1 MGVLDAINTPSIDP
15 ITGLSEEETKKNEFD
30 KKKSDLLSSNPIDV
44 TGPDAGLGFS
54 RTSLVDQDLYDDAL
68 EGSAKLQNRQIGSLN
83 VEHDDLEDMAAFG
96 QSKASVWA
104 NGITKL
110 AGKSLTAASG
120 GIGALAS
127 SIGAIGTYAFTDAD
141 AKESFKGIFDNEFQR
156 GLDNLNEAMDGKLP
170 NYVSKEEREYGFFRS
185 ALTANFWAN
194 DLTNGLSFIA
204 GAVITE
210 ALLTATTTATF
221 GAAAPVQAA
230 ATAAMV
236 ARAARMLKLASKGGK
251 AAKALSKVNK
261 VSLGMKA
268 RQASIVARQLLSGAG
283 YESGVEARHHLN
295 SVKKEL
301 VQSYREDNGG
311 ENPEGEDLAYI
322 QDLATQSANAV
333 FGANLALVGYGNAMQ
348 FPKIFGA
355 GARSAAKSATIKN
368 ARRGI
373 IKDVTDGIVDPFKA
387 AYKSYGN
394 GKKMLSAAYH
404 VGKNPFYEGFVEEG
418 GQKWIDLAGQH
429 ASAEAYT
436 NGKSATG
443 MNAALGIMRA
453 ADDTFSEAYGAK
465 ESQKEIGIGFLLGA
479 MGLPSFVKTKNKD
492 GSEGK
497 RKYDGMQG
505 GVWDGLKDRLERR
518 EHIDRMVK
526 YMNKNPSAV
535 AAVKRNFENYAEQV
549 NLQEQMDAALV
560 ENNMFAY
567 KNLENDALFSYLH
580 SRIEGGFYNDIK
592 GEMEEVRNM
601 SDEEFVQEFGYES
614 EDLSPSEIADRKEKV
629 VSSALVKAAKI
640 KEATEAV
647 DQAYIGEND
656 KVRRG
661 LIHAAAT
668 IENVDR
674 REEELS
680 NMIDDITDGAMRT
693 DKDSSLYDQLRGT
706 EAAGLDAG
714 PDGNVTPALG
724 RELGGDPFVNTEEDE
739 ALLAAWKKKNPTEA
753 GKLDKQEEVKALLRD
768 LRMVRQRRQDFL
780 SNYNL
785 LLTSQGQKEYLQM
798 VDFFMDQENKS
809 EVERVKAE
817 NEAAIRDGNMEK
829 IFENSRE
836 DEFVVDVKGDGTD
849 KKTYKFLDAYTLYN
863 IKDGSDTIPSSVI
876 FNNGTRTAALIEQL
890 DQRGIERRKVRE
902 AVQRIQSTNVKK
914 IQEVAESIEALDVR
928 LAKAIGYI
936 AERLSK
942 KKNNRDAKGRFVS
955 VKNLEE
961 ELVVATEL
969 QVEVAALRDKL
980 LEDKATLEENQVFL
994 DKMLKATES
1003 AKSLSME
1010 DKLELERQVKEE
1022 GLELLSISGT
1032 TLQKDGTQKLSK
1044 ESELTTNAEASVS
1057 RTEQALEAIMLQ
1069 VDTLE
1074 DDIQKLQDYKDVLN
1088 RILKEDRV
1096 LQIIKDF
1103 RAAHP
1108 GIEPTYESITK
1119 FTNEDRQ
1126 KYPALYEI
1134 QSSLTPN
1141 LFAELAVIEKA
1152 KKDQKFLE
1160 DEFYATEEKLEDLQS
1175 TLAAA
1180 KKRESLLLQ
1189 MAEDKYRGMSKVQRS
1204 ILFGRNYTSVQDRL
1218 SVINQEEQAEEDL
1231 ARKTPKGTLTKK
1243 AEEGT
1248 EGTSTEEVFQDDP
1261 EDFGIAPEETTEEKQ
1276 NKQEQAVKDENYKP
1290 DLATVGYNKTAGI
1303 DRADKANNLDPK
1315 HMSPSQRTFFKFVD
1329 SLSNAIVASGAYKVI
1344 AVTKDNN
1351 PFDTLSDDSFYPDVD
1366 GQKDIILVVCYQKT
1380 GLPVKMGDSLVYT
1393 SMMLP
1398 KPIEYFSSKLE
1409 EAEKVALH
1417 KELTD
1422 EHIALRTSI
1431 ESKEKGKNIYLE
1443 LTGISK
1449 GMPHYGPKVRGEG
1462 AKSNRYVFPKN
1473 SVLGRITQSIE
1484 SVHKIPLVIATKTS
1498 IAEFSTSFK
1507 AIIGEVYAVHK
1518 GRPVRMEKRN
1528 LNATEIETVI
1538 QVLTKYGRAIMST
1551 DPAVKENADVIE
1563 GSDNQSVYKYLKEII
1578 KFGRW
1583 EGFTHNPK
1591 FNIHTRMEGGI
1602 EMLYVGGVKM
1612 DIRSLDSQS
1621 TSVQKGRDPETGV
1634 MKESTISLYNEANVE
1649 VLRKFLANKTH
1660 NIDKK
1665 LIGNAQ
1671 APYTEFTIDAE
1682 GNFVEGTTYK
1692 NYKEYLMMPR
1702 EGNESGAPLGT
1713 ALIQEDPDNVN
1724 LTQFKFTYLKFNS
1737 SVPQVKPVQKPI
1749 VQKPVE
1755 QPTVTPQEN
1764 PGEGTDFSAFT
1775 AALPA
1780 ADPVPAPTPVVSNPE
1795 MGTSTDINSSQMT
1808 QGVEYDLVYT
1818 TAAGEQS
1825 KFKVSKT
1832 GSNDVLSLIDP
1843 DSVPAG
1849 IKALIEATNKMA
1861 LEGITFNEA
1870 FGFISASTASVT
1882 GNLTIENIVLDPTVV
1897 TNSSTIEEKV
1907 IQDSSAQGPA
1917 TEADIRRRWKE
1928 DLNIGIPIGSY
1939 VTGEMSPKAQLIK
1952 FRTYLTDVLGWKSMA
1967 IGYSNKKLTL
1977 DYLGAEL
1984 KIPAELIQI
1993 GDAATNLGIDIKD
2006 VINAKYEA
2014 ELAALKGSTST
2025 QTVSES
2031 KVTDVGEGQSVS
2043 VVEKA
2048 FSEAQMEE
2056 HKDKADEHITD
2067 LHKEGQNFSLKKGHA
2082 AITFGPLDYQYSM
2095 GQGRTAKHNSREIP
2109 AWLQKLS
2116 RDVERKLG
2124 KPEGYY
2130 NHILINRYEDNKGIG
2145 RHKDAE
2151 PIYFDADNNVGSVAV
2166 YSIGETNDDHWLG
2179 GKTYNTGGKKFK
2191 AASGSIVEMSTGK
2204 MYHTAPGAKGVRY
2217 SINFRHIPSNKL
2229 PAQTVSEVELPKVNQ
2244 EEMTGALGLD
2254 ADNES
2259 FLNAWINNN
2268 SEDPNDQAADD
2279 NVQNLLK
2286 ETVTEKYVK
2295 ADLAKEI
2302 AWFEDKFPGIPIK
2315 VIKGL
2320 IGGKA
2325 YGRTLNAA
2333 RVLISD
2339 LAVQGTTY
2347 HEAFHVVMGAFT
2359 APETKAQVLEAYS
2372 RLTGI
2377 TENVEEE
2384 LAEEFRTFILLDG
2397 NYKIGEKAGKERNL
2411 IQRFFASLKDF
2422 FNTMLG
2428 RGSKKDREGLQSFFT
2443 AIQNNTFSDKT
2454 IEAEAEMSLDK
2465 RILLKSGSKLSVGLS
2480 KDLVESLIADT
2491 FGFFFKNSTAV
2502 QTDLSL
2508 QDLLELADRQH
2519 SEARASEV
2527 GRLIN
2532 EAFNVRLGSL
2542 AKTYQALPKGSAEAS
2557 GIMEM
2562 MRMIDQNR
2570 AEIKDGM
2577 FDWLKQFK
2585 VDFQGRVE
2593 EESTKFRDSY
2603 NVNEANE
2610 VNAKELAP
2618 ALVKLLI
2625 ATLPASRSNRNVN
2638 TVYSTGL
2645 VDYRPFFN
2653 LVMRELAGTE
2663 SFEDQIAKLEAL
2675 KSSHPEFGDVGG
2687 RKGTISFLIDRLEAN
2702 APVESLSPNA
2712 FKVQRQFRQQFHKFN
2727 SEDMLAIIEDD
2738 SRGGNY
2744 NSIRFIKANAD
2755 RESALLIEEFRSNLK
2770 EMFSLG
2776 KGPFTK
2782 DPITE
2787 EMLVDLSKK
2796 MKIGKRSLS
2805 LNDFSEA
2812 GVFTADDVV
2821 DLLENFGIIFT
2832 DKESLTIKE
2841 KNAIYQN
2848 AVDGVISEL
2857 IKLGESKTS
2866 IEDFYSTQSG
2876 AYSRVKKIIEIQAKR
2891 TDRTIDLQF
2900 QNAEGK
2906 TVYSIILNNFA
2917 TNIVGRL
2924 NSGKIPD
2931 FLLDQNGNV
2940 KESIQGSLFLEG
2952 AMNGLKISLGSING
2966 IKKKS
2971 SRFGNV
2977 FENASPRRRFNAE
2990 FAGIMQGIIPMIRA
3004 SEKKT
3009 EFIFDLT
3016 YENDEGES
3024 IFKGMPTT
3032 RATFV
3037 AQMMKYLR
3045 MEIYKSKVAAGNNIA
3060 DYKDNKHKLRL
3071 FSYLED
3077 VVDLNAIDINN
3088 IDAYLKDNKTA
3099 ISAGIIK
3106 YLEGR
3111 NETMIKE
3118 GIKTKLFYDNKDS
3131 FGTRLHMDVLKSMG
3145 NLVSEEA
3152 RKDKLLTKRDVNNIV
3167 ERFNMISLVGNI
3179 EQTILVL
3186 GDVGFFKANAY
3197 FKRTSGPHG
3206 PKKFADV
3213 STKVNE
3219 WLARNYKRLDGKSP
3233 DGRLRTTVYRDVKGR
3248 IADSIFLDYA
3258 KVFGADVLAMQEKL
3272 VNPEAVVDPKTEEV
3286 YQTLKGYLEYEEG
3299 DAQGYITIDEYME
3312 FLERVGDVTPNQR
3325 AVYAKLQ
3332 ADEKINATEMAYF
3345 TPLKPQYYG
3354 PTYNSEIYSPAFYKL
3369 SLLPLFPALM
3379 ESVSP
3384 DSNLARMYS
3393 DMQDK
3398 GVGLTVFKS
3407 GVKIGAVVDAN
3418 GEANNFYDETGIYE
3432 GIKDSNIQE
3441 LYYEYMGIQV
3451 EMGDKVKDKTVRG
3464 VQQRGL
3470 LSSNA
3475 YDNGKV
3481 VNADVVKLDRELTK
3495 LENETVDAQFA
3506 LLLDDLGISKTDKG
3520 YFVDD
3525 KGAEKFADMLMDE
3538 AKSRDMSDSYVEGLE
3553 EFLATDK
3560 ETRVLD
3566 LLGNKPQI
3574 ENLLYS
3580 LAANRVIR
3588 YKTFGAAKVQ
3598 VASTGFE
3605 AVRVK
3610 ATYQDKHTYGSNVEA
3625 LKFYMQENGVTM
3637 AMEVMLP
3644 HYFKQLIGE
3653 NVEVREDGIY
3663 KDGEKIGNSD
3673 LLEIF
3678 GYRIPTSAL
3687 NSIDAIVIKGFL
3699 PESAGEAIMTP
3710 SEIVVKAGSDYDI
3723 DKLTLYFPNY
3733 VWNKGTNKLTMI
3745 KFLGTGTKVEDRVA
3759 QLRRL
3764 DPRKYKLLLETAGFK
3779 SGAMKAFQALSK
3791 QFQDTKLELGEHLQ
3805 TVENQEILK
3814 RIDELYSKKR
3824 KANKAQKDNLDYEI
3838 GIEFSKLIKTIGI
3851 DDAGADVSLQS
3862 QLSKIESLF
3871 EKMDSQLV
3879 ATIKA
3884 DEAKK
3889 VPTISIERQNAQKA
3903 IDNAILTKSREIVL
3917 HPMNFEQ
3924 LIRPVGA
3931 DRLKGQANEIR
3942 GVQSKNQ
3949 EKVDFSKLMEF
3960 EYIQEMG
3967 TRFWVGKQA
3976 LGVAAVTNT
3985 HQIKAQ
3991 RAGLAIKVEETIN
4004 IPFPHHEVIVDENG
4018 DLSYGVGHAK
4028 DVSGLHYISEVI
4040 GEFINAFV
4048 DVANDPFV
4056 FDINANL
4063 ITAGTYFGLLRI
4075 GVPLKHVTRFM
4086 TQDSIVRYVASQT
4099 DLPGVSKNDVIA
4111 DVLIELNGFSPTMAE
4126 GFVSK
4131 ASFATVEELEVLL
4144 KRTPELVAYEEAV
4157 TSGKTIEEAM
4167 SLTTLTKEEI
4177 HDYYSSQVD
4186 MLELYVAVSEGIA
4199 GPLSKLSQAVVGDRG
4214 GMTSKSRMETRI
4226 RDMQLSD
4233 LIMSDKFNNLDKYLE
4248 GSFQRSFE
4256 EAQREGGQMFNDL
4269 FMSDKDPAAKEVV
4282 YKLVKRVMGRALS
4295 LEDKAKYGDL
4305 VEHNFVSFVLATVG
4319 VKGDE
4324 IFTHASR
4331 LFQGNDST
4339 PSLPRRIKHMKDAMR
4354 ASGEK
4359 SLILNELFPI
4369 LQKYDPTDTKFRIE
4383 NIKKFSKRLTS
4394 YDRNVL
4400 IEDFQILMDKDP
4412 KLADDIVKFIIM
4424 QSGQMTSP
4432 ISFLDI
4438 IPTAHYMRIVK
4449 PIIENFLLNPKSQDL
4464 SIFPEQFIRNNHKN
4478 EFVVERLKKQYL
4490 TPAESQNEEEARAKK
4505 LLSNEVK
4512 VTQNIAHRGMP
4523 IYKELQDYIS
4533 IELEDPFLTA
4543 AEIKRRKD
4551 RKQSTKEVYLFKL
4564 AAGMVENQQ
4573 ALRQWKEDGKDYKAA
4588 PQQWKEVKWKQ
4599 TTTLGDGMFLK
4610 EYGLGKPVSIIRKN
4624 NITKNNIDWTTK
4636 TADRNLKTIIAPLE
4650 TQPVQQSSAGQYY
4663 EGNITPD
4670 KNTVFVFGSNPEG
4683 RHGAGAALVAKK
4695 QFGAKNGQ
4703 GEGLQGNAYALPT
4716 KDLRVEE
4723 NKSLRSISKE
4733 EIIKNIKRLY
4743 TVATRRKNNKFKV
4756 AFRNKLDET
4765 TLNGYSGAEMIEM
4778 FNAAGSIP
4786 SNIIFSKEWFDTGKL
4801 NLPKQTV
4808 ATVIPTQTES
4818 VVMGDIFSMDGIPV
4832 IATSQDGSLSGL
4844 SSIAKAKGL
4853 EVSTTY
4859 TAKPGLV
4866 SLPVKASKDASPTL
4880 QSFITQ
4886 IGNLNN
4892 TMQKSPEKKFLV
4904 SLLGLGPI
4912 DAQTIPGATY
4922 DAMLSGLKALL
4933 DTNPNATLVLPNTT
4947 NPALTGFIQTM
4958 ETYFKC

>member
-30 KKKSDLLSSNPIDV
+30 KKKADLLSSNPIDV

-83 VEHDDLEDMAAFG
+83 VEHDDLEDRAAFG
-96 QSKASVWA
+96 QSKTSVWA

-110 AGKSLTAASG
+110 AGKSLTAAAG

-141 AKESFKGIFDNEFQR
+141 AKDSFKGVFDNEFQR

-185 ALTANFWAN
+185 MGTANFWAN

-210 ALLTATTTATF
+210 ALLSAATVATF

-230 ATAAMV
+230 TTAAMV

-283 YESGVEARHHLN
+283 YESGVEARHHLD

-373 IKDVTDGIVDPFKA
+373 IKDVTDGVVDPFKA

-429 ASAEAYT
+429 AAAEAYT

-453 ADDTFSEAYGAK
+453 ADDTFSEAYGTK

-714 PDGNVTPALG
+714 PDGNVAPALG
-724 RELGGDPFVNTEEDE
+724 REIGGDPFVNTEEDE

-809 EVERVKAE
+809 EVERVKVE
-817 NEAAIRDGNMEK
+817 NETAIRDGNMEK

-914 IQEVAESIEALDVR
+914 IQEVAKSIEALDVR

-994 DKMLKATES
+994 DKMLKATRSE
-1003 AKSLSME
+1003 KSLSME

-1032 TLQKDGTQKLSK
+1032 TLQEDGTQKLSK
-1044 ESELTTNAEASVS
+1044 ESELRATAEESVS
-1057 RTEQALEAIMLQ
+1057 VTEQALEAIMLQ

-1498 IAEFSTSFK
+1498 IAEFSASFR

-1583 EGFTHNPK
+1583 EGFKHNPK

-1634 MKESTISLYNEANVE
+1634 MKEATISLYNEANVE

-1671 APYTEFTIDAE
+1671 APYTEFTIDSE

-1755 QPTVTPQEN
+1755 QPTATPQEN

-1808 QGVEYDLVYT
+1808 QGVQYDLVYT
-1818 TAAGEQS
+1818 TAAGKQNKYIVIKE
-1825 KFKVSKT
+1825 
-1832 GSNDVLSLIDP
+1832 GSTDVLTLLDP
-1843 DSVPAG
+1843 LNDLPDG
-1849 IKALIEATNKMA
+1849 ITSLIEATNKMA

-1870 FGFISASTASVT
+1870 FGFIAASTASVT

-1897 TNSSTIEEKV
+1897 ANSSTIEEKV
-1907 IQDSSAQGPA
+1907 IQDSKPA
-1917 TEADIRRRWKE
+1917 
-1928 DLNIGIPIGSY
+1928 
-1939 VTGEMSPKAQLIK
+1939 V
-1952 FRTYLTDVLGWKSMA
+1952 
-1967 IGYSNKKLTL
+1967 
-1977 DYLGAEL
+1977 
-1984 KIPAELIQI
+1984 PA
-1993 GDAATNLGIDIKD
+1993 
-2006 VINAKYEA
+2006 
-2014 ELAALKGSTST
+2014 
-2025 QTVSES
+2025 
-2031 KVTDVGEGQSVS
+2031 
-2043 VVEKA
+2043 
-2048 FSEAQMEE
+2048 
-2056 HKDKADEHITD
+2056 
-2067 LHKEGQNFSLKKGHA
+2067 
-2082 AITFGPLDYQYSM
+2082 
-2095 GQGRTAKHNSREIP
+2095 
-2109 AWLQKLS
+2109 
-2116 RDVERKLG
+2116 
-2124 KPEGYY
+2124 
-2130 NHILINRYEDNKGIG
+2130 
-2145 RHKDAE
+2145 
-2151 PIYFDADNNVGSVAV
+2151 
-2166 YSIGETNDDHWLG
+2166 
-2179 GKTYNTGGKKFK
+2179 
-2191 AASGSIVEMSTGK
+2191 
-2204 MYHTAPGAKGVRY
+2204 APT
-2217 SINFRHIPSNKL
+2217 
-2229 PAQTVSEVELPKVNQ
+2229 QTVSEVELPKVNP

-2259 FLNAWINNN
+2259 FLNSWINNN
-2268 SEDPNDQAADD
+2268 AEDPNDQAADD

-2286 ETVTEKYVK
+2286 EAVTEKYVK

-2359 APETKAQVLEAYS
+2359 APETKTQVLEAYS

-2532 EAFNVRLGSL
+2532 EAFNVRLRSL

-2857 IKLGESKTS
+2857 IKLGKSKTS

-3186 GDVGFFKANAY
+3186 GDVGFFKPNAY

-3219 WLARNYKRLDGKSP
+3219 WLARNYKRLDEKSP

-3332 ADEKINATEMAYF
+3332 AGEKINATEMAYF

-3432 GIKDSNIQE
+3432 GIKDANIQE

-3610 ATYQDKHTYGSNVEA
+3610 ATKQKEHSYGSNVEA
-3625 LKFYMQENGVTM
+3625 LKFYRQENGVTM

-3745 KFLGTGTKVEDRVA
+3745 KFLGTETKVEDRVA

-3942 GVQSKNQ
+3942 GVQNKNQ

-3991 RAGLAIKVEETIN
+3991 RAGLAIKVKEKIN

-4063 ITAGTYFGLLRI
+4063 ITAGAYFGLLRI
-4075 GVPLKHVTRFM
+4075 GVPLKHVTRYM
-4086 TQDSIVRYVASQT
+4086 TQDSIVRYVAAQT
-4099 DLPGVSKNDVIA
+4099 DLPGVSKNDVID
-4111 DVLIELNGFSPTMAE
+4111 DVLEELNGFSPTMAE

-4157 TSGKTIEEAM
+4157 TAGMTVEEAM
-4167 SLTTLTKEEI
+4167 SLTTLTKEEV
-4177 HDYYSSQVD
+4177 HDYYASQVD

-4512 VTQNIAHRGMP
+4512 VTQNIAHKGMP

-4573 ALRQWKEDGKDYKAA
+4573 ELRQWLEDGKDYKQA
-4588 PQQWKEVKWKQ
+4588 PPHWKEVKWKQ

-4650 TQPVQQSSAGQYY
+4650 TQPVQQSRGVNEVADGISIIKDALTPSEEKEIFNLIKVVLEAQGTQSNVGKYAPLMIGLGLRWDYKSNNVGRAPIAINATINNSTFQRNKYAYYGVASDGSPLMPMPARLKELMTKATGIDATNYDGAIVNLYREKSFISAHNDVDESATAKGYPVLVANIGGKGSLSIEGAESQRAGNAYNSKEYLNEALESGSAYVLGDGGRNRDVYHRTLPSEGKGNLPALNVQGTNIPANSYRISITLRRVRDLTSGMPNSPKKVTTSPQKSSAGQYY

-4808 ATVIPTQTES
+4808 ATVIPAQTES

-4866 SLPVKASKDASPTL
+4866 SLPVKASKDTAPTL